1 MFTLENLGCE
11 FTSLYILSTKFLSSF
26 YFFFSSNSA
35 YFIAFDKILNKSS
48 SKEKGFISKSGQ
60 VKAKALEA
68 TGHKAAQLEEDNE
81 QGMLVLSQQAV
92 SYTTQNSLLREWC
105 HP

>member
-1 MFTLENLGCE
+1 MIK
-11 FTSLYILSTKFLSSF
+11 YSTK
-26 YFFFSSNSA
+26 A
-35 YFIAFDKILNKSS
+35 AQ
-48 SKEKGFISKSGQ
+48 SKKGFISKSGQ